1 MTIQSDNKG
10 RGFANNFW
18 AQMAVLAIVLI
29 VVIVFASKYLW

>member
-1 MTIQSDNKG
+1 MTMQSDHKG

-29 VVIVFASKYLW
+29 VVIMLASKYLW